1 MKALTNWI
9 TRKNGFRLFGRTF
22 ALGLISLATAIAALA
37 SEWVLISPFL
47 PDWLLPW
54 VSGAIGI
61 ALLLVKLHEQQQAK
75 RDA

>member
-1 MKALTNWI
+1 MSAFINWI

-22 ALGLISLATAIAALA
+22 VLGLISLATAIAALA
-37 SEWVLISPFL
+37 GEWALISPFL

-61 ALLLVKLHEQQQAK
+61 ALILVKLHEQQQEK
-75 RDA
+75 RNA